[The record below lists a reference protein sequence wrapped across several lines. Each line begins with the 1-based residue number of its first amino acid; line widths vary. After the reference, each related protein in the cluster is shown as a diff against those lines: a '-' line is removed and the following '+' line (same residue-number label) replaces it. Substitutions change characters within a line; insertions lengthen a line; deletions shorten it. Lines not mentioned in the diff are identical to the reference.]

1 MPEPVIVGASIAGG
15 HDGAAELIVQV
26 RFENGAVRDVAMEND
41 TGLALM
47 AVCDVDSIDDL
58 VGQPWQRFLQAVGQV
73 PAKPNN
79 D

>member
-26 RFENGAVRDVAMEND
+26 RFENGVVRDVAMEND

-47 AVCDVDSIDDL
+47 SVCGVHSIEEL
-58 VGQPWQRFLQAVGQV
+58 AGQPWQRFLEAVGQV
-73 PAKPNN
+73 PAKSS
-79 D
+79 